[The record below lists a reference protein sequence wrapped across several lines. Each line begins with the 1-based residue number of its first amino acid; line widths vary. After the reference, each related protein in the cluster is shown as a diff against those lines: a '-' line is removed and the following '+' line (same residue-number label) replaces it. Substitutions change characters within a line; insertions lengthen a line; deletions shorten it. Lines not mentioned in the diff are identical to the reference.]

1 MVGMQVTAMHLLLL
15 TRKDTNKYLH
25 SIKCF
30 LTNLSKVAVLSENSI
45 MRFVTEDVAVEI
57 AVGRTV
63 MTGQCDID
71 PDRKSSHTLVAVK
84 RNLKWHFTA
93 FHNSRA

>member
-1 MVGMQVTAMHLLLL
+1 
-15 TRKDTNKYLH
+15 
-25 SIKCF
+25 
-30 LTNLSKVAVLSENSI
+30 

-63 MTGQCDID
+63 MTGQCDTD
-71 PDRKSSHTLVAVK
+71 LDRKSSHTLVAVK

-93 FHNSRA
+93 FQNSRA